1 MEEMLLALEVG
12 VGVLEELEVSPSFCN
27 KVC

>member
-12 VGVLEELEVSPSFCN
+12 AGVLEGFEVNPSFWN